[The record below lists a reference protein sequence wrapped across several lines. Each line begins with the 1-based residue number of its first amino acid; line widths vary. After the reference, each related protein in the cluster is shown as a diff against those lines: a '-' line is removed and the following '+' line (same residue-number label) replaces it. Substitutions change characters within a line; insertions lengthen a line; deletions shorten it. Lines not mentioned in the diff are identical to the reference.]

1 MSAKVIFYAL
11 SQKFLDTK
19 DNPDA
24 KGAADIKDPVPQQAQ
39 QVMYYS
45 LAIGHHVGVIDCL
58 KKILICPQPDYQ
70 RWIAQLPEGEA
81 KRKMAGLLKFGEITI
96 DISHTRLLGHAFG
109 TLRAEQDDYA
119 AWTQTL
125 LAYLGAIERETALYL
140 MVKRLDD

>member
-1 MSAKVIFYAL
+1 MSAQVIFYAL

-19 DNPDA
+19 DTPGA
-24 KGAADIKDPVPQQAQ
+24 KDSMPEQAQ

-58 KKILICPQPDYQ
+58 KKILICPQADYQ

-81 KRKMAGLLKFGEITI
+81 QRKMAGLMKFGEITI
-96 DISHTRLLGHAFG
+96 DNSHTKLLGHAFG
-109 TLRAEQDDYA
+109 ALSAEQDRYA

-125 LAYLGAIERETALYL
+125 LEYLSAIERETALYI
-140 MVKRLDD
+140 MVKRIDD